1 MNIPKAR
8 KLTSGNWFIWLR
20 LGGQQRPIT
29 APTETEC
36 KNTALRIK
44 TDYITQHKRPAV
56 KADLTLRQ
64 VCDDYIEQYRPVLS
78 PSTIRGY
85 VICARNRFAAYQ
97 NMPLGNIPWQRM
109 INDEIRNYSEKTVKN
124 AWGLVHAALKL
135 AGYPVPQVKLA
146 TAPVKEIAFLQPDEI
161 LAFCD
166 AVAGRSYEIPA
177 LLALNGL
184 RVSEIRGLQWE
195 HIDFKRN
202 VIRVRG
208 ALIPSDT
215 GEVRRQANKTST
227 STRDVPILIPQLKD
241 ALRAARQPTGAIVNI
256 AAVNVLRD
264 VKRACNRAG
273 VTEVTTH
280 GLRHSFASLGY
291 YLKIPERQLMLWGG
305 WKDYQVMH
313 KIYIRVAAVA
323 EQQSRTTVEAFFD
336 KTITV

>member
-1 MNIPKAR
+1 MKIPKAR
-8 KLTSGNWFIWLR
+8 KLKSGNYFIWLR
-20 LGGQQRPIT
+20 LGGQNIPIT
-29 APTETEC
+29 AATETEA
-36 KNTALRIK
+36 KNAALRIK
-44 TDYITQHKRPAV
+44 TDYITQKKRPAV
-56 KADLTLRQ
+56 KADMTLRQ
-64 VCDDYIEQYRPVLS
+64 VCEAYIEQYRPVLS

-85 VICARNRFAAYQ
+85 MICLRNRFAAYQ
-97 NMPLGNIPWQRM
+97 QMPLGKIPWQRM
-109 INDEIRNYSEKTVKN
+109 INDELRNYSEKTVKN

-135 AGYPVPQVKLA
+135 ADYPVPTVKLA
-146 TAPVKEIAFLQPDEI
+146 AAPVREIAFLQPDEI
-161 LAFCD
+161 LKFVD
-166 AVAGRSYEIPA
+166 AVRGRSYEIPA

-215 GEVRRQANKTST
+215 GYVRRQANKTDS

-241 ALRAARQPTGAIVNI
+241 ALQAARQPTGAIVSI
-256 AAVNVLRD
+256 AAVNILRD

-291 YLKIPERQLMLWGG
+291 FLKIPERQLMMWGG

-323 EQQSRTTVEAFFD
+323 EQKSRSTVEAFFD
-336 KTITV
+336 KTLTV